1 MFKQILWSLMSVG
14 RRASFMASIRM
25 NLDFRQG
32 LSTLLPAIIPPVI
45 LAVFVTLL
53 VGLLPAMS
61 DGAFVQ
67 AAEQKAPTDT
77 MEEEESISA
86 FVVIDGQ
93 KLFRVRGVSSYPAE
107 QRAQVIAGRIQAIAA
122 DGPVSAESVHVV
134 DAGDRTRI
142 MAADRLVMV
151 VFDADAALED
161 IPRLALAEIH
171 MTRVRETINAY
182 RQDRNPRVLINH
194 TLYALGAT
202 VLLVLI
208 LFGVRWAF
216 GRLRAVTERRY
227 KAKIHGV
234 EFKSFRIIEAERL
247 WAAFLMVLRL
257 LQSLVILVFIFIYVE
272 FVLSLYPWTR
282 SLAKNLLDI
291 VLDPLRTMGSAIL
304 GTMDNIVFLVLLVI
318 VVRYVLKL
326 IRLFFT
332 AVEQGRVTVSGFDRE
347 WAPPTYRIVR
357 LLVIAFAAVVAYPY
371 IPGSDSAAFK
381 GVSIFLGVVFSLGS
395 TSVIANMVAGYTM
408 TYRRA
413 FRIGDRVKI
422 ADIVGDVTE
431 IRISVTHIRSLK
443 NEEIVVP
450 NSMILNNEVVNYS
463 ALARER
469 GLILHTTVGIGYE
482 TPWRQ
487 VEAMLLEAAR
497 RTPGLL
503 REPAPFVLQKSLGDF
518 AVNYEINA
526 YCDQPLQMLQLY
538 TALHR
543 NILDLFNEYGVQ
555 IMTPAYEGDPA
566 EPKIVP
572 KDQWFESPAQSH
584 SETERQD
591 ISKAPPTGT
600 DQK

>member
-1 MFKQILWSLMSVG
+1 MFKRILWSWMFVK
-14 RRASFMASIRM
+14 RCASIMVHIRM
-25 NLDFRQG
+25 NPDWRQG
-32 LSTLLPAIIPPVI
+32 FSSLPAIIPPVV
-45 LAVFVTLL
+45 LAVFLSL
-53 VGLLPAMS
+53 PVGLSPAMS
-61 DGAFVQ
+61 DGAYAQ
-67 AAEQKAPTDT
+67 AADQKTSTAAL
-77 MEEEESISA
+77 EEEESISA

-93 KLFRVRGVSSYPAE
+93 KLFRVRGISSYPAE
-107 QRAQVIAGRIQAIAA
+107 RRAQLITGRIQAIAA
-122 DGPVSAESVHVV
+122 DGSVSAESVRMI
-134 DAGDRTRI
+134 DAGDQTRI

-151 VFDADAALED
+151 VFDADAALEGA
-161 IPRLALAEIH
+161 PRPVLAEAI
-171 MTRVRETINAY
+171 MTRIREAINSY
-182 RQDRNPRVLINH
+182 RQDRDPQVLIRH

-202 VLLVLI
+202 ALLVLI
-208 LFGVRWAF
+208 IFGLRWAF
-216 GRLRAVTERRY
+216 GRIRAVAERRY
-227 KAKIHGV
+227 RARIQDV

-257 LQSLVILVFIFIYVE
+257 LWSLAILVFIFIYVE
-272 FVLSLYPWTR
+272 FVLNLYPWTR
-282 SLAKNLLDI
+282 ALAKNLLNL

-304 GTMDNIVFLVLLVI
+304 GSIDNILFLVILVI
-318 VVRYVLKL
+318 VVRYLLKL
-326 IRLFFT
+326 IHLFFV

-357 LLVIAFAAVVAYPY
+357 LLVIAFAVVVAYPY

-395 TSVIANMVAGYTM
+395 TSIIANMIAGYTM

-422 ADIVGDVTE
+422 GEIVGDVTE
-431 IRISVTHIRSLK
+431 IRISVTHVRSPK

-497 RTPGLL
+497 RTQGLL
-503 REPAPFVLQKSLGDF
+503 RKPPPFVLQKSLGDF

-526 YCDQPLQMLQLY
+526 YCDQPLQMMQLY
-538 TALHR
+538 SALHR

-555 IMTPAYEGDPA
+555 IMTPAYVGDPA
-566 EPKIVP
+566 GPKIVP
-572 KDQWFESPAQSH
+572 KDKWFESPAQSH
-584 SETERQD
+584 SESERQD
-591 ISKAPPTGT
+591 MSQAPPTGT
-600 DQK
+600 VEK